1 MGFNQSKSN
10 VPLSNGDVWKY
21 VKSQSERFDASNIIQ
36 QNAASGEKLNFNE
49 FSENVE
55 SLASVL
61 RDIELTSGVGICSE
75 NNLEYCWIL
84 LGVLHAG
91 VRCTLL
97 SPTYTERELRHFL
110 NLTKPDIV
118 LCSRLVGDKLY
129 ENGESFDA
137 ICSAHSFVKGVY
149 VWGPTGC
156 KSLFASLRSVCKNN
170 NNTTRDRKGFEG
182 SREALVLA
190 SSGSTG
196 LPKGVVL
203 THRAVVESLKLSSVY
218 ANSCETALG
227 LMPLFHSYGLILGLM
242 CLCEGSKFIIV
253 PKLMGAKDLSEIV
266 CTHQI
271 KNLYIIPSLLAMIGK
286 SSMFTKDNLA
296 CVRHVWTSAGK
307 VSRRVQELAVEK
319 LPRNAVVHH
328 CYGMTET
335 TFVTMTGPVGKPECS
350 GKLVSNVECRVIR
363 DTGEICGP
371 DEMGELC
378 FRGPTI
384 MKGYL
389 DNEEATSEAL
399 QTDGWL
405 RSGDLGFY
413 DRDGDFFIVDRLK
426 EMIKY
431 QGNQVS
437 PVEIEGV
444 ILELSDVLEAAVAGL
459 PSEDFG
465 ELPAAG
471 VVVKPESKL
480 SAEDV
485 EEHVARQLSPYKR
498 LRGGVFFFEELP
510 KTGTG
515 KIRRKVLLNLITNIT
530 RTLPALD
537 R

>member
-10 VPLSNGDVWKY
+10 TTSNGDVWTY
-21 VKSQSERFDASNIIQ
+21 VKSQSERFDASKIIQ
-36 QNAASGEKLNFNE
+36 HNSVSGESLNFNE

-61 RDIELTSGVGICSE
+61 RDIKLPSGIGICSE

-84 LGVLHAG
+84 LGALHAG

-97 SPTYTERELRHFL
+97 SPKYTERELRHFL
-110 NLTKPDIV
+110 NLSKPDIV

-129 ENGESFDA
+129 ENGESFEA
-137 ICSAHSFVKGVY
+137 ICSAHPFVKGVY
-149 VWGPTGC
+149 VWGTKSW
-156 KSLFASLRSVCKNN
+156 KSLFASLRGVCKNN
-170 NNTTRDRKGFEG
+170 FNATQDRKCFEG

-203 THRAVVESLKLSSVY
+203 THRAVVETLKLSSVY
-218 ANSCETALG
+218 ANNGETALG
-227 LMPLFHSYGLILGLM
+227 LMPLFHAYGLILSLM

-253 PKLMGAKDLSEIV
+253 PKLMGAKHLSEIV
-266 CTHQI
+266 YTHKI

-286 SSMFTKDNLA
+286 SSIFTEDNLA
-296 CVRHVWTSAGK
+296 YVSHVWTSAGK
-307 VSRRVQELAVEK
+307 VSRQVQERAMEK
-319 LPRNAVVHH
+319 LPTNAVLHH

-335 TFVTMTGPVGKPECS
+335 TFITMTGPVGKYECS

-363 DTGEICGP
+363 DPGEICGP

-399 QTDGWL
+399 QTDGWF

-413 DRDGDFFIVDRLK
+413 DRDADFFIVDRIK

-444 ILELSDVLEAAVAGL
+444 ILELPDVLEAAVVGL

-465 ELPAAG
+465 ELPTAG
-471 VVVKPESKL
+471 VVVKQGSKL
-480 SAEDV
+480 LAEDI
-485 EEHVARQLSPYKR
+485 EEHVARQLSPYKK
-498 LRGGVFFFEELP
+498 LRGGVFLFEELP

-515 KIRRKVLLNLITNIT
+515 KIQRKILLNRITNIT
-530 RTLPALD
+530 RTSPAVD